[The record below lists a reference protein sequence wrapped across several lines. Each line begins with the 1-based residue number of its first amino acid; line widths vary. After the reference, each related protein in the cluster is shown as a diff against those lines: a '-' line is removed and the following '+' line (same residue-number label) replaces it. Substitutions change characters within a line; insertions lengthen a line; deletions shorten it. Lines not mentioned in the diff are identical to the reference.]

1 MVVGIV
7 DHCTRTREISELSG
21 LRRSMP
27 LVAVTALVGGLSM
40 AGMIGFAG
48 FLAKEAAIVGYE
60 QSKIAGVDLAL
71 AVFIGVP
78 AFTVAYTLRFL
89 WGAFADKPGVDPR
102 PTGRQ
107 HCWLLRPLR

>member
-1 MVVGIV
+1 
-7 DHCTRTREISELSG
+7 
-21 LRRSMP
+21 MP
-27 LVAVTALVGGLSM
+27 LVALTALVGGLSM

-48 FLAKEAAIVGYE
+48 FLAKAAIVGYE

-71 AVFIGVP
+71 AVFIGAS

-89 WGAFADKPGVDPR
+89 WGAFADKPGVEPSTHR
-102 PTGRQ
+102 PQ